1 MQDDKNEIKIV
12 YIDDSP
18 DLALSEYLDQYRFRD
33 CLIQHDM
40 DIPFN
45 PEEGYESLIHNQ
57 WVREANIILI
67 DSVLF
72 ENRTIPHS
80 KLTGEEFKLILRKH
94 FPFIEVIVVTQ
105 KEIED
110 GFVKIPKYD
119 AQKHQGTAFDYYKE
133 NLPRHL
139 DEAVRNILDYR
150 KIAANLKNNKALERV
165 LVEKITNSIEGTG
178 TYDELTKTDIDK
190 MVRAFKE
197 VQEALNAQR
206 L

>member
-1 MQDDKNEIKIV
+1 M
-12 YIDDSP
+12 
-18 DLALSEYLDQYRFRD
+18 
-33 CLIQHDM
+33 
-40 DIPFN
+40 
-45 PEEGYESLIHNQ
+45 
-57 WVREANIILI
+57 
-67 DSVLF
+67 
-72 ENRTIPHS
+72 
-80 KLTGEEFKLILRKH
+80 
-94 FPFIEVIVVTQ
+94 
-105 KEIED
+105 
-110 GFVKIPKYD
+110 KIPKYD
-119 AQKHQGTAFDYYKE
+119 AQKHQGTAFDYYQK
-133 NLPRHL
+133 NLSKHL